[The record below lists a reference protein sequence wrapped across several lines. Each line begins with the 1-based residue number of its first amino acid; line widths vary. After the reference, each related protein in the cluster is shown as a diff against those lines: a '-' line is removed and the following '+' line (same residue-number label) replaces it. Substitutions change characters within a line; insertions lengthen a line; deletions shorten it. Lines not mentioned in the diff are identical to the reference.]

1 MKETNVDEIEV
12 RTMRRVLR
20 RYVPLLIV
28 CFVVS
33 FLDRV
38 NIGFAA
44 LTMNRELGFSSTTFG
59 IGAGLFFIGYVIFEV
74 PSNLM
79 LERVGARRWIARI
92 MLTWGVLSACM
103 AFVQG
108 PKSFYVLRV
117 LLGVAEAGFFPGIM
131 LYFTYWI
138 PGAWR
143 ARVVSVFMA
152 AMPFANVFG
161 SLLSGYLLG
170 QDGVLGLHGW
180 QFMFI
185 AEGLPAVV
193 LAFVVLA
200 VLRDTPA
207 QARWLASDERAWL
220 AETIAAERARV
231 PAATHGGWRAVRNPV
246 IIALALAYFGI
257 NLSIFGLSFF
267 LPQIVREFHLSLMM
281 VGVVAAIPFFIA
293 GFGMMWWGRRSDRH
307 DERRFHVLLP
317 MALAVIGLGGSTL
330 ASMPALKL
338 ACLCLAAF
346 GTFSAV
352 AIFWSTLPLLLGPA
366 VAAIGFGA
374 INSFGNLAGFT
385 APYAIGVVKDATG
398 SFDAGI
404 QLIALYGCFALA
416 ALAWAMRGTHGG
428 ARGSERPDTAD
439 LGSQPKAH
447 R

>member
-1 MKETNVDEIEV
+1 MDELEV

-44 LTMNRELGFSSTTFG
+44 LTMNRALGFSATTFG

-74 PSNLM
+74 PSNLI

-108 PKSFYVLRV
+108 PASFFTLRV
-117 LLGVAEAGFFPGIM
+117 LLGIAEAGFFPGIM

-161 SLLSGYLLG
+161 SLLSGWLLG
-170 QDGVLGLHGW
+170 LDGVFGLHGW
-180 QFMFI
+180 QLMFI
-185 AEGLPAVV
+185 AEGLPAVL
-193 LAFVVLA
+193 LAFAVLA

-207 QARWLASDERAWL
+207 QAQWLAPDERAWL
-220 AETIAAERARV
+220 ANTIAAERARV
-231 PAATHGGWRAVRNPV
+231 PAARHGGWSAVRNPV
-246 IIALALAYFGI
+246 IVALALAYFGI

-267 LPQIVREFHLSLMM
+267 LPQIVREFHLSLSM

-330 ASMPALKL
+330 AAAPVLKL
-338 ACLCLAAF
+338 GFLCLAAF

-398 SFDAGI
+398 HFDAGI

-416 ALAWAMRGTHGG
+416 ALAWAMRGRHGRTG
-428 ARGSERPDTAD
+428 NDANELAATERP
-439 LGSQPKAH
+439 
-447 R
+447 

>member
-1 MKETNVDEIEV
+1 MDELE
-12 RTMRRVLR
+12 RQTMRKVLR
-20 RYVPLLIV
+20 RYVPLLIL

-44 LTMNRELGFSSTTFG
+44 LTMNRELGFSATVFG

-74 PSNLM
+74 PSNLI

-108 PKSFYVLRV
+108 PTSFYVLRI

-138 PGAWR
+138 PGTWR
-143 ARVVSVFMA
+143 GRVVSIFMA

-170 QDGVLGLHGW
+170 LDGVLGLRGW
-180 QFMFI
+180 QLMFI
-185 AEGLPAVV
+185 AEGLPAIL

-200 VLRDTPA
+200 VLRDSPDHA
-207 QARWLASDERAWL
+207 NWLSEPERQWL
-220 AETIAAERARV
+220 SLTIAIERSRVTTARYPGLRV
-231 PAATHGGWRAVRNPV
+231 LRNPV
-246 IIALALAYFGI
+246 LVALALAYFGI

-267 LPQIVREFHLSLMM
+267 LPQIVRAFDLSLVM
-281 VGVVAAIPFFIA
+281 VGVIAAIPSFIA
-293 GFGMMWWGRRSDRH
+293 GIGMMWWGGRSDQH

-317 MALAVIGLGGSTL
+317 MGLAVIGLGGSTL
-330 ASMPALKL
+330 AAMPVLKL

-352 AIFWSTLPLLLGPA
+352 AIFWSTLPILLGPA
-366 VAAIGFGA
+366 VAAVGFGA

-385 APYAIGVVKDATG
+385 APYAIGVVRDATG
-398 SFDAGI
+398 SFNAGI
-404 QLIALYGCFALA
+404 QLIAIYGCFAFA
-416 ALAWAMRGTHGG
+416 TLAWAMRGVHGG
-428 ARGSERPDTAD
+428 AGRRERPDTT
-439 LGSQPKAH
+439 GVVSVSSVKRP
-447 R
+447 

>member
-1 MKETNVDEIEV
+1 MDGLEA
-12 RTMRRVLR
+12 RTMRHVLR

-44 LTMNRELGFSSTTFG
+44 LTMNRELGFSATTFG

-74 PSNLM
+74 PSNLF
-79 LERVGARRWIARI
+79 LERVGARIWIARI

-103 AFVQG
+103 AFVKG
-108 PKSFYVLRV
+108 PTSFYTLRV
-117 LLGVAEAGFFPGIM
+117 LLGIAEAGFFPGIM

-143 ARVVSVFMA
+143 GRVVSIFMA

-170 QDGVLGLHGW
+170 TNGILGLRGW

-185 AEGLPAVV
+185 TEGLPAVI
-193 LAFVVLA
+193 LAFIVLV
-200 VLRDTPA
+200 VLRDAPA
-207 QARWLASDERAWL
+207 QASWLADDEKRWLT
-220 AETIAAERARV
+220 ETIAAERAQAGT
-231 PAATHGGWRAVRNPV
+231 PQHGGWRAVRSPV
-246 IIALALAYFGI
+246 IVALALAYFGI

-267 LPQIVREFHLSLMM
+267 LPQIVRAFHLSLGM
-281 VGVVAAIPFFIA
+281 VGVVAAIPFFVA
-293 GFGMMWWGRRSDRH
+293 GVGMILWGKRSDRRN
-307 DERRFHVLLP
+307 ERRFHVLLP
-317 MALAVIGLGGSTL
+317 MALAVVGLAGSTVAAL
-330 ASMPALKL
+330 PALKL
-338 ACLCLAAF
+338 AFLCLAAF
-346 GTFSAV
+346 CTFSAV

-366 VAAIGFGA
+366 VAAVGFGA
-374 INSFGNLAGFT
+374 INAFGNLAGFA

-398 SFDAGI
+398 SFDLGI
-404 QLIALYGCFALA
+404 QFIALYGCFAFA
-416 ALAWAMRGTHGG
+416 SLAWAMRGTHS
-428 ARGSERPDTAD
+428 RGPHPAEAAAPNANGTIVT
-439 LGSQPKAH
+439 KH

>member
-1 MKETNVDEIEV
+1 MNSLEA

-20 RYVPLLIV
+20 RYVPLLIL

-44 LTMNRELGFSSTTFG
+44 LTMNRDLGFSATTFG
-59 IGAGLFFIGYVIFEV
+59 LGAGLFFIGYVVFEV
-74 PSNLM
+74 PSNLI
-79 LERVGARRWIARI
+79 LERVGARIWIARI
-92 MLTWGVLSACM
+92 MLTWGVLSAGM
-103 AFVQG
+103 AFVHG
-108 PKSFYVLRV
+108 PISFYILRV
-117 LLGVAEAGFFPGIM
+117 LLGIAEAGFFPGIM

-138 PGAWR
+138 PAAWR
-143 ARVVSVFMA
+143 GRVISIFMA

-170 QDGVLGLHGW
+170 RDGAFGLRGW

-185 AEGLPAVV
+185 AEGLPAVFLAYLV
-193 LAFVVLA
+193 LLVLKD
-200 VLRDTPA
+200 RPS
-207 QARWLASDERAWL
+207 QADWLAPDEQQWLADTIATERAH
-220 AETIAAERARV
+220 AGTRQ
-231 PAATHGGWRAVRNPV
+231 HSGWRAVRSPV
-246 IIALALAYFGI
+246 IVALALAYFGI

-267 LPQIVREFHLSLMM
+267 LPQIVRAFHLSLGM

-293 GFGMMWWGRRSDRH
+293 GFGMMRWGKRSDRLG
-307 DERRFHVLLP
+307 ERRFHVLLP
-317 MALAVIGLGGSTL
+317 MALAVVGLAGSTL
-330 ASMPALKL
+330 AVLPMLKL

-366 VAAIGFGA
+366 VAAVGFGA
-374 INSFGNLAGFT
+374 INAFGNLAGFA

-398 SFDAGI
+398 SFDIGI
-404 QLIALYGCFALA
+404 QLIALYGCFAFA
-416 ALAWAMRGTHGG
+416 ALAWAMRGTHGRSPRNEG
-428 ARGSERPDTAD
+428 HAVTDT
-439 LGSQPKAH
+439 PKTIAVDH

>member
-1 MKETNVDEIEV
+1 MDEIEV

-28 CFVVS
+28 CFIVS

-44 LTMNRELGFSSTTFG
+44 LTMNRALGFSATTFG
-59 IGAGLFFIGYVIFEV
+59 LGAGLFFLGYVAFEV
-74 PSNLM
+74 PSNLL

-92 MLTWGVLSACM
+92 MLTWGVLSAGM

-108 PKSFYVLRV
+108 PISFYIMRIM
-117 LLGVAEAGFFPGIM
+117 LGVAEAGFFPGIM

-143 ARVVSVFMA
+143 ARVISLFMA

-161 SLLSGYLLG
+161 ALLSGYLLSKEG
-170 QDGVLGLHGW
+170 LLGLHGW

-185 AEGLPAVV
+185 AEGIPAVI
-193 LAFVVLA
+193 LAFVVFF
-200 VLRDTPA
+200 VLHDTPEKA
-207 QARWLASDERAWL
+207 TWLEPDERAWL
-220 AETIAAERARV
+220 IDTINAERAKVAV
-231 PAATHGGWRAVRNPV
+231 PKIGGWRTVRHPT

-267 LPQIVREFHLSLMM
+267 LPQIVRAFQLDLKT

-293 GFGMMWWGRRSDRH
+293 GFGMIWWGRRSDRH
-307 DERRFHVLLP
+307 NERRFHALLP
-317 MALAVIGLGGSTL
+317 MALAVIGLAASTL
-330 ASMPALKL
+330 AVPLPVKL
-338 ACLCLAAF
+338 AALCLAAF
-346 GTFSAV
+346 GTFAAV
-352 AIFWSTLPLLLGPA
+352 AIFWSTLPLILGPA

-385 APYAIGVVKDATG
+385 APYAIGIVKDATG
-398 SFDAGI
+398 SFDIGI
-404 QLIALYGCFALA
+404 RLIAVYGCFAFV
-416 ALAWAMRGTHGG
+416 ALAWAMRGAYGCG
-428 ARGSERPDTAD
+428 RAVAVSSPDPATV
-439 LGSQPKAH
+439 SKH
-447 R
+447 S